1 MIMKI
6 LAIFA
11 MLLLLMQPAYA
22 EELGVVEVELID
34 IEPYTGMFGPGH
46 MFYGF
51 KLMLEGVD
59 EFITFQ
65 PEAKLLKK
73 MQHAQLRL
81 AEAKGEQL
89 KNNVAYMEKALEQYQ
104 RALDKVD
111 KDIAKQKQNRVITA
125 TMNAS
130 IDTAQLFME
139 QQQLVLEQMQIL
151 NPSLVGLQTAIQDTE
166 QTMEQIEEHT
176 QRRIN
181 GTIQIVGLGGN

>member
-1 MIMKI
+1 MKT
-6 LAIFA
+6 LAILTMF
-11 MLLLLMQPAYA
+11 LLLMQPAYA
-22 EELGVVEVELID
+22 EELGTIDVELLD

-46 MFYGF
+46 MLYGF

-89 KNNVAYMEKALEQYQ
+89 KNNEAYMAKALEQYQ
-104 RALDKVD
+104 KSVDKVTL
-111 KDIAKQKQNRVITA
+111 DIAKQKAKQTVSA
-125 TMNAS
+125 EMNAS

-139 QQQLVLEQMQIL
+139 QQRLMLQQMQMQYPEL
-151 NPSLVGLQTAIQDTE
+151 TALKNAVQTNIMV
-166 QTMEQIEEHT
+166 MEQVEEHT
-176 QRRIN
+176 QKRIN
-181 GTIQIVGLGGN
+181 GTITVVGLGGN